1 MFLAEKTIKNQ
12 VSALLSKLGVRTRVE
27 LAVIAVIAVEYHL
40 GTDQAA
46 EPADQELAEPTRVLH
61 LAPQARSD
69 RAGHPD
75 AGPVQ
80 PAEAR
85 AS

>member
-27 LAVIAVIAVEYHL
+27 LAVIAVEYHL